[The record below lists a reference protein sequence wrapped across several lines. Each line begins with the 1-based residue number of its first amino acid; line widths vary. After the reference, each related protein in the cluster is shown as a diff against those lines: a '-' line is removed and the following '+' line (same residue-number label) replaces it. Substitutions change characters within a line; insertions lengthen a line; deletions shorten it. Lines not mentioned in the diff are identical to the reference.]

1 MEFNSNNFCNIHC
14 VLRARLCVHR
24 DLFLDTKD
32 TRKDKE
38 HSHIKIV
45 HKNYRTYKSATQE
58 KVIVVMLLGSK
69 K

>member
-38 HSHIKIV
+38 HKATLKLYIRITE
-45 HKNYRTYKSATQE
+45 RTRE
-58 KVIVVMLLGSK
+58 
-69 K
+69 